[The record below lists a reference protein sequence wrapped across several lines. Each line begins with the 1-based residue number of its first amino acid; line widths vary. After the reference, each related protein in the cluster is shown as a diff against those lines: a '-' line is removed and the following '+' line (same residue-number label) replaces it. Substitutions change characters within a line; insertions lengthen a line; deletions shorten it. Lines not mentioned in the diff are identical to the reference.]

1 MDNAFLVRLSVSIWT
16 ARKIDKN
23 ATREAKTRAGA
34 TEKAGVKVY
43 KSVIAADALDKIA
56 SIAGAARNEH
66 RARTTP
72 WSYDGPGA
80 ITAEGYPAYKAAM
93 AGYER
98 EFDLAVAHF
107 YSVYAQEREN
117 AIGYLGNM
125 FDPHDYPNTDQLHDK
140 FSFHVS
146 AEPMPAADNFQVRG
160 LPVEVVEEIKKDIK
174 DQNAKALD
182 NANQSAWTRV
192 IETVEKLKL
201 RLEEYSSG
209 KVTKFYESWVDNVAE
224 LIKLIPS
231 INVANDAELS
241 RIGQKL
247 AALTAYS
254 VEDLKAEPGLRAE
267 IIKQAGAVL
276 AGINAVY
283 KRAA

>member
-276 AGINAVY
+276 AGINAAY